1 MYLCRTAW
9 HNLVPLARNPTS
21 SRAIRNV
28 YRNTS
33 IRQISSGGP
42 PGSSSENTILTL
54 VVGAVIA
61 GASVYTYK
69 VLHKDKARY
78 NERVAEIMERPKDE
92 WRALQPKKE
101 DESDE
106 VQPPEVVETSR
117 ESSDPVTEEVKD
129 HESVKEPEIPA
140 AVVESKENPLE
151 GEATLEEEEIEVL
164 SPPTSPKEADEI
176 QTPEV
181 VEAAEENTETVLE
194 EDKVPEAETT
204 EEAARPSMLV
214 EPKDIPLEGET
225 ETLVAVPEEA
235 DQIKG

>member
-33 IRQISSGGP
+33 IRQMSSGGP
-42 PGSSSENTILTL
+42 PGSSSENMILSL
-54 VVGAVIA
+54 MVGAVIA
-61 GASVYTYK
+61 GGSVYTYK
-69 VLHKDKARY
+69 VLHKDKTRY
-78 NERVAEIMERPKDE
+78 NERVTEIMERPKTE
-92 WRALQPKKE
+92 WRASQPKK
-101 DESDE
+101 SDE
-106 VQPPEVVETSR
+106 VQPPEVVETSG

-129 HESVKEPEIPA
+129 PESVEEPEIPA
-140 AVVESKENPLE
+140 AVVEPKDNPLE
-151 GEATLEEEEIEVL
+151 GEATVEEEEIEVL
-164 SPPTSPKEADEI
+164 PPPTSPKEADEV

-181 VEAAEENTETVLE
+181 VEAAEENTETVSE
-194 EDKVPEAETT
+194 EDKVPEAEIT
-204 EEAARPSMLV
+204 EEPARPSTLV

-225 ETLVAVPEEA
+225 ETLVAAPEEA